1 MSKDII
7 TIEDIKI
14 MVDSFY
20 TKIRKDELLGPI
32 FNEKIGDNWATHLE
46 KMYRFWQTVLLEEHT
61 YNGSPFSPHAS
72 MPLFRN
78 HFDRWMQL
86 FNENIDETF
95 TGEKAQEA
103 KWRGEKMAEM
113 FHYKI
118 AYYRNNDA
126 IPITN

>member
-7 TIEDIKI
+7 TIDDIKI

-126 IPITN
+126 IPNTN